1 MRKASKNWLTLSHPT
16 TGETDEIPAGHAAKL
31 LNVRRRTVES
41 WILKGKIPALA
52 VRLLHFLA
60 LGMLPDDRWHRFR
73 LYGGV
78 LVNTTTGERYT
89 PAQLETAYLSWQQL
103 SHTRQRL
110 TEAER
115 ENRQLRRQLA
125 NQNAQKRPCGEF
137 HPRPPRQIEIFSPQK
152 SLH

>member
-60 LGMLPDDRWHRFR
+60 LGMLPDAAWHRWR

-78 LVNTTTGERYT
+78 LVNTTSGERFT
-89 PAQLETAYLSWQQL
+89 PSQLATVYLSWQQL

-110 TEAER
+110 TAVEQ
-115 ENRQLRRQLA
+115 ENRQLRRRLA
-125 NQNAQKRPCGEF
+125 EQSQIGRHSYQP
-137 HPRPPRQIEIFSPQK
+137 HRPPRQIEIFPTRPSV
-152 SLH
+152 H